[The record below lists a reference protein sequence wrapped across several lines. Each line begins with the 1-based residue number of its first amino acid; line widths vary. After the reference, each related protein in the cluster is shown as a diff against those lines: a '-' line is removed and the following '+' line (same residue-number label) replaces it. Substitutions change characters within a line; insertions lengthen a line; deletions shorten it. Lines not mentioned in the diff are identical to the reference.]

1 MPESHRRKCP
11 DWFRGKHSCHTS
23 EPATAAQLPADG
35 ACSARLSRP
44 RVRTQNTTEPA
55 APRNGYS
62 GVAAV
67 RTRRATLMYPLS
79 AHDYNVVMA
88 HPVSIRFRDPGVSER
103 LKAAAA
109 VEGRSTSELAEE
121 LIDEGLRLRRHPLII
136 FRDGPAGR
144 RAALTVGRDV
154 WEVIGGLLHG
164 DVPMADRVDRA
175 VAEFGL
181 RPQLVEAALAYYA
194 EFTQEV
200 DSWIAA
206 NNNEADELE
215 GRWRR
220 QLNLLAS

>member
-1 MPESHRRKCP
+1 M
-11 DWFRGKHSCHTS
+11 
-23 EPATAAQLPADG
+23 
-35 ACSARLSRP
+35 
-44 RVRTQNTTEPA
+44 
-55 APRNGYS
+55 
-62 GVAAV
+62 
-67 RTRRATLMYPLS
+67 TLRYALS
-79 AHDYNVVMA
+79 AYDYNVVMA
-88 HPVSIRFRDPGVSER
+88 HPVSIRFRDPDVSER

-144 RAALTVGRDV
+144 RAALTGGRDV

-181 RPQLVEAALAYYA
+181 RRQLVEAALAYYA
-194 EFTQEV
+194 EFKQEV

-220 QLNLLAS
+220 QQNLLAS

>member
-1 MPESHRRKCP
+1 
-11 DWFRGKHSCHTS
+11 
-23 EPATAAQLPADG
+23 
-35 ACSARLSRP
+35 
-44 RVRTQNTTEPA
+44 
-55 APRNGYS
+55 
-62 GVAAV
+62 
-67 RTRRATLMYPLS
+67 
-79 AHDYNVVMA
+79 MA
-88 HPVSIRFRDPGVSER
+88 HPVSIRFRDPDVSER

-144 RAALTVGRDV
+144 RAALTGGQDV

-181 RPQLVEAALAYYA
+181 RRQLVEAALAYYA
-194 EFTQEV
+194 EFTQEI

-206 NNNEADELE
+206 NDNEADELE

-220 QLNLLAS
+220 QQNLLAS